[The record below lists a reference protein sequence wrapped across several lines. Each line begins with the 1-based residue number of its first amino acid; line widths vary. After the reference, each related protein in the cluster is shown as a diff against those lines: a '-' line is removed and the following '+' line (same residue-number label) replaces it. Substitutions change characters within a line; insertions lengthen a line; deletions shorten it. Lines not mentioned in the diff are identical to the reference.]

1 MLTPVCVYHPM
12 ARMCGYVCR
21 PYDVKNP
28 YLAPLTVNR
37 ELHKGGDRSCMHI
50 ELDISESKIRWGFI
64 SASVLEWENMTG
76 TGLLILSVLS
86 RSSCLIKKIE
96 KNRKVVKRICFC
108 FFTWCDLF
116 WAANPAYKSHCTA
129 APFRGFIHEQE
140 SRTLPV
146 KGQYAGCSGR
156 VLCWAVSMVSCL
168 PWLLSHKLSSIFFV
182 KG

>member
-86 RSSCLIKKIE
+86 RSSCLIKKI
-96 KNRKVVKRICFC
+96 KNKKKVVKRI
-108 FFTWCDLF
+108 FFFFFYLMWPFLSCKPCLQKSLYCCSLSWLHS
-116 WAANPAYKSHCTA
+116 WA
-129 APFRGFIHEQE
+129 REQDTSSE
-140 SRTLPV
+140 RTV
-146 KGQYAGCSGR
+146 CR
-156 VLCWAVSMVSCL
+156 VLGEGSVLSCK
-168 PWLLSHKLSSIFFV
+168 H
-182 KG
+182 G

>member
-1 MLTPVCVYHPM
+1 MQAVRCQEPLPCPADCESGAPQGRGSLLYAHWAWHLWIKNQVRVYFSFSVGVREHDRHWFTDPFSF
-12 ARMCGYVCR
+12 VSVIVF
-21 PYDVKNP
+21 DKKN
-28 YLAPLTVNR
+28 
-37 ELHKGGDRSCMHI
+37 
-50 ELDISESKIRWGFI
+50 
-64 SASVLEWENMTG
+64 
-76 TGLLILSVLS
+76 
-86 RSSCLIKKIE
+86 IKKYKSCE
-96 KNRKVVKRICFC
+96 EDLFLF

>member
-86 RSSCLIKKIE
+86 RSSCLIKKI
-96 KNRKVVKRICFC
+96 KIKKKL
-108 FFTWCDLF
+108 W
-116 WAANPAYKSHCTA
+116 
-129 APFRGFIHEQE
+129 RGFVFVFLPDVTFFELQ
-140 SRTLPV
+140 TLPTKV
-146 KGQYAGCSGR
+146 TVLLLPFVASFMSKRAGHFQ
-156 VLCWAVSMVSCL
+156 WKDSMPGARGEFCAEL
-168 PWLLSHKLSSIFFV
+168 
-182 KG
+182 